1 MAITVVNI
9 SDTINTFR
17 LKTNE
22 ISANIGDKGNFLSGI
37 ATANVVEAINSVYKN
52 ANSAVHLIGNVNNL
66 DALILERN
74 NLVSAI
80 NFIYNNID
88 LGLFV
93 LKESGIASN
102 INISNAYISSGL
114 ITNTNVISNV
124 IVSSSNL
131 FYFNKQ
137 QDGTYLAWDDQLN
150 AFRFAKGQANLANLP
165 IDGNPVNQNTLV
177 TLRYANTV
185 FATNFNA
192 NISNAYL
199 TNANLYYAN
208 IDHAN
213 VNAVIFTDNLISF
226 GAPSGS
232 NITWTPVPNVLVFNN
247 GVANYAT
254 LSSNNQLINQ
264 NTILK
269 VGLANLQYVKV
280 NNSSVS
286 NITLFGANA
295 WNLSANDN
303 TYYFYS
309 TTNGTKLKWGLLPGV
324 GQRGNYTFD
333 VEDVE
338 IAHITF
344 TGFPRSGNTLV
355 STKFG
360 NVNYVTTVGNQVQTI
375 NGIKRFS
382 DTVFLEASPG
392 IWWNPLL
399 DNNYPVGSMG
409 NLISSGH
416 NNMYLDVQKTSASSQ
431 YWTFTFNAQDG
442 TLAVPGNVYSNAGKL
457 TLNDG
462 NQVSELKANTVGL
475 YFNGGNIH
483 NEYYNNVNYVVA
495 TSPGMAQQVGN
506 LTLHWANL
514 DHTIFTDN
522 AVNFHTAFSNIAFY
536 WVENELGRNG
546 YWGFASNSA
555 TGQHERALISV
566 NGYPVN
572 QVQAGANTLT
582 TAKYAN
588 INYVVSGPQ
597 GGSMT
602 NDNVGQEVGN
612 LTIHWANVDHGT
624 FTDNAVNFHTAFSN
638 ISFYWVENPLAR
650 NGYWGFASNSATGQH
665 ERALISVNGYP
676 VNQVQA
682 GANTLTTAK
691 YANVN
696 YVVTGPQGGSMTNG
710 NVGQEVGNLTIHWAN
725 VDHTTF
731 TDNAVNFHT
740 AFSNISF
747 YWYENPLGNDGYWAY
762 TRDSGF
768 GSQDRAFISVNGYPV
783 AQVHAGANTL
793 VTSKY
798 GNLNYLVTGERG
810 GSMTN
815 GNVGQLVGNL
825 TIHWAN
831 LDHTTFTDNAVN
843 FHNQF
848 NGLSFYWSENPAG
861 GDGLWAFS
869 RNSGWGV
876 YDRAFISV
884 DGYPVKQAEAGGNTL
899 VTTKFGN
906 INYITTTDH
915 DQTILGEKTFNDAIV
930 ITNTGNLTLGTS
942 ELIFTDG
949 TNHRELKSNGKGLYF
964 GAIDQNN
971 GNVVLEH
978 IGNIN
983 YVTTTNN
990 QRVNGIKSFTNLI
1003 NLNGVPG
1010 LWINPNYD
1018 LTYPVSYLGNVLSGG
1033 HNNISLAVQKTSSSS
1048 QYWSFLFSAEDG
1060 TLASPGNVYI
1070 QTGQI
1075 LLDDGS
1081 QSQLLKANTRGL
1093 YIQSANIVT
1102 EATGNLNY
1110 VTTTNDQFVGG
1121 IKSFTSRIND
1131 VNGTIWLNP
1140 GNSTTY
1146 PSGILQSEHDNGTY
1160 TNLLSQK
1167 VRKNGLNEYWSTQF
1181 VGTDGAYIFPSNI
1194 VVQSGQ
1200 IFLNDDAAAPVGE
1213 GTLHL
1218 FKANTKGLYYD
1229 DANIITEATGNIFYT
1244 STTRNQTV
1252 QGDKTF
1258 TDDIVI
1264 TSTGNL
1270 TVGTSEIIFTDGTN
1284 HRELKSNASGL
1295 YFGTIDG
1302 NGGNVVLEATG
1313 NVNYVTTS
1321 RNQTIVGSKTFVN
1334 ASGTDRTYHS
1344 GDIAF
1349 LGRGAGNIL
1358 YWTDNGSNYS
1368 PAIYSESQNNLT
1380 LDVNSSA
1387 VSSNIKLQA
1396 KTVYAP
1402 YIMFGAQQIAKA
1414 VSIGTGST
1422 TIDLSQGN
1430 IFECYM
1436 SASIS
1441 SLSITNIQG
1450 NQGLTSGTAAFFILK
1465 LIYDGSPRTV
1475 NWPAYI
1481 KWPGGA
1487 APALSSGGSK
1497 VDTFSFY
1504 TTDFGL
1510 TWYGSIVGQN
1520 A

>member
-131 FYFNKQ
+131 FYFNKE

-185 FATNFNA
+185 FATNFDA
-192 NISNAYL
+192 NIANAYL
-199 TNANLYYAN
+199 SNANLYYAN

-226 GAPSGS
+226 GAPSGA

-269 VGLANLQYVKV
+269 VGLANLQYVRV

-286 NITLFGANA
+286 NITLFGANT

-309 TTNGTKLKWGLLPGV
+309 ATNGTRLKWGILPGV

-375 NGIKRFS
+375 NGVKRFS

-399 DNNYPVGSMG
+399 DDNYPIGSMG

-416 NNMYLDVQKTSASSQ
+416 NNMYLDVQKTSASTQ

-495 TSPGMAQQVGN
+495 TEQGMAQQVGN

-588 INYVVSGPQ
+588 VNYIVSGPQ

-696 YVVTGPQGGSMTNG
+696 YVVTGPLGGSMTNG
-710 NVGQEVGNLTIHWAN
+710 NVGQEVGNLT
-725 VDHTTF
+725 
-731 TDNAVNFHT
+731 
-740 AFSNISF
+740 
-747 YWYENPLGNDGYWAY
+747 L
-762 TRDSGF
+762 
-768 GSQDRAFISVNGYPV
+768 
-783 AQVHAGANTL
+783 
-793 VTSKY
+793 
-798 GNLNYLVTGERG
+798 
-810 GSMTN
+810 
-815 GNVGQLVGNL
+815 
-825 TIHWAN
+825 HWAN

-843 FHNQF
+843 FYNQF
-848 NGLSFYWSENPAG
+848 NGLSFYWSENSAG

-869 RNSGWGV
+869 RNSGWGA

-884 DGYPVKQAEAGGNTL
+884 DGYPVKQEEAGANTL

-971 GNVVLEH
+971 GNVVLEPT
-978 IGNIN
+978 GNIN
-983 YVTTTNN
+983 YVKTSGYEFITG
-990 QRVNGIKSFTNLI
+990 VKSFTDIVNLNSGDLWFNTANDFYLPAGAIAVQHNNGTYGNIMQYKVRKNGTTDYHITNFVGTDGATIFPGNLI
-1003 NLNGVPG
+1003 VGSGESYVFKANSKGLYINGANIITEGTGNIFYVTTTRNQTVQGDKSFTDDIVITSTGNLSIGTSELNFTDGTNHRLLKSNIKGLYFGAIDGGSFGNVVLQATGNLNYVTTGGDNQFVQG
-1010 LWINPNYD
+1010 TKRFKDTVVLNNGTGIWWNPNYD
-1018 LTYPVSYLGNVLSGG
+1018 NDYPVAFLGNVVSGG
-1033 HNNISLAVQKTSSSS
+1033 HNNMTFSVQKTSSSS
-1048 QYWSFLFSAEDG
+1048 QYWGYTFYAEEGSFAV
-1060 TLASPGNVYI
+1060 PGNVNVN
-1070 QTGQI
+1070 TGQI
-1075 LLDDGS
+1075 LLNDGS
-1081 QSQLLKANTRGL
+1081 QTQLLKANTRGL
-1093 YIQSANIVT
+1093 YIQS
-1102 EATGNLNY
+1102 
-1110 VTTTNDQFVGG
+1110 
-1121 IKSFTSRIND
+1121 
-1131 VNGTIWLNP
+1131 
-1140 GNSTTY
+1140 
-1146 PSGILQSEHDNGTY
+1146 
-1160 TNLLSQK
+1160 
-1167 VRKNGLNEYWSTQF
+1167 
-1181 VGTDGAYIFPSNI
+1181 
-1194 VVQSGQ
+1194 
-1200 IFLNDDAAAPVGE
+1200 
-1213 GTLHL
+1213 
-1218 FKANTKGLYYD
+1218 
-1229 DANIITEATGNIFYT
+1229 ANIITEATGNIFYT
-1244 STTRNQTV
+1244 STTRNQTI

-1258 TDDIVI
+1258 TDDVVI
-1264 TSTGNL
+1264 ASTGNL
-1270 TVGTSEIIFTDGTN
+1270 TVGTSELIFTDGTN

-1321 RNQTIVGSKTFVN
+1321 RNQTIIGSKTFVN

-1380 LDVNSSA
+1380 IDVNSSA
-1387 VSSNIKLQA
+1387 IASNIKLQA

-1402 YIMFGAQQIAKA
+1402 YIMFGAQQIVKA
-1414 VSIGTGST
+1414 ISIGTGST
-1422 TIDLSQGN
+1422 TIDLSLGN

-1450 NQGLTSGTAAFFILK
+1450 NQGLTAGTAAFFILK

-1475 NWPAYI
+1475 NWPASI

-1504 TTDFGL
+1504 TTDFGA